1 MSMQPDFLQFRVC
14 IPLVLYFSQ
23 MSDIVLV
30 CPKFVLSCASFHYET
45 THSRFV
51 IYEDFIVVK
60 TNEKRSGQVKNVE
73 KPTIKVKQ
81 TKVNEFTLA
90 KMMGLD

>member
-51 IYEDFIVVK
+51 IYEDFIVV
-60 TNEKRSGQVKNVE
+60 NGPEKGRGVG
-73 KPTIKVKQ
+73 
-81 TKVNEFTLA
+81 F
-90 KMMGLD
+90 MMTVVR